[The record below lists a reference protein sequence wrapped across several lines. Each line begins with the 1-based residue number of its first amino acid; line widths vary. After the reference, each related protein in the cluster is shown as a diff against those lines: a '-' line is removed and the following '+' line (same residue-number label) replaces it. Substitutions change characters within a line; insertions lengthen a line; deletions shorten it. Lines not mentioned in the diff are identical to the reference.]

1 MSEVLS
7 ERIVRK
13 TLLVNP
19 DKLERLRVLT
29 GAANDSEA
37 VRQVID
43 EALAYGEALTAARR
57 LQTRGTFAR
66 EETTPRRGKEA

>member
-1 MSEVLS
+1 MSKVLN

-19 DKLERLRVLT
+19 EKLQRLRVLV
-29 GAANDSEA
+29 GADNDSEA

-43 EALAYGEALTAARR
+43 EALAYGEALVAARR
-57 LQTRGTFAR
+57 LQKRGTFAR
-66 EETTPRRGKEA
+66 EEATTEGDA